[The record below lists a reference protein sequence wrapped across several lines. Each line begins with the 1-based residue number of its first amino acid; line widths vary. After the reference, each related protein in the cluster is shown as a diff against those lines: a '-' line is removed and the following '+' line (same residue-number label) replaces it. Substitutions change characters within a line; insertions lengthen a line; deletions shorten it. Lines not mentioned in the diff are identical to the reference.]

1 MAKQPPQPKEL
12 PLPSAGG
19 SYLRDPI
26 TGALTKIEDDAPDA
40 ALPTEQPQEE
50 LSNG

>member
-1 MAKQPPQPKEL
+1 MAKPKEPQEL

-19 SYLRDPI
+19 SYMRDLI

>member
-26 TGALTKIEDDAPDA
+26 TGELTKIEDDASDA
-40 ALPTEQPQEE
+40 TLPTKQPQEDV
-50 LSNG
+50 SNG

>member
-1 MAKQPPQPKEL
+1 MAKPKEPKEL
-12 PLPSAGG
+12 SLPSAGG

-40 ALPTEQPQEE
+40 AIPTEQPQEE